1 MPTAASRPVHAP
13 QPAVATTAPTAANRM
28 PPTHWP
34 QLISVEDTLASSGRG
49 AISATIVKKMAGT
62 TPFDRPNTISHG
74 VSIAPLTV

>member
-1 MPTAASRPVHAP
+1 
-13 QPAVATTAPTAANRM
+13 M